1 MDSTQPVKSEAED
14 GALDNSLLK
23 AEPSDSTM
31 SPASIPPMANH
42 SPLDQGTSKPSAGGI
57 HRNSPPGA
65 GVSPSLDDLESHVK
79 PDPAVLSQSMSNI
92 PRSEVTPNVEPGVS
106 AGASAEAQART
117 GPEADA
123 EQGPARTDH
132 LDKLVHEQNPEILEA
147 GVEIGL
153 KLLEQLKVP
162 LEQSRARD
170 AKDWLQPIDE
180 LRGRAKPPRTVV
192 GVIGNTGAGK
202 SSVINALLD
211 EERRLL
217 PTNCLRACT
226 ASPTEISYNYS
237 TDPGELYRA
246 EIEFISRQDWINEL
260 RILFSDLLDG
270 NGQVSRE
277 ANAGD
282 SDAAVAYAKLKAV
295 YPSKTKE
302 MLAEGTPESFANEP
316 AVRSILGSV
325 KKLNEE
331 TASGLYHRLQH
342 YVDSKE
348 KVTGNENR
356 KRVNVPMEYWP
367 LIKVVRIYTKAA
379 ALSTGA
385 VIVDLPGVQDSNAAR
400 AAVAANYQKSCTGL
414 WIVAPITR
422 AVDDK
427 TAKTLLGDSFK
438 RQLKYDGTY
447 SAVSFICSKT
457 DDISITEAAESLNLD
472 EEISES
478 WGQAEHLRETKESLQ
493 KQLRELKEEKA
504 ACGDSLDECDAKID
518 IWEELQNQ
526 SADGKTVYAPC
537 EKSKKRKRSGK
548 PLGSRKNRESS
559 DIDDDEYPGSDSAS
573 SDKENSQPDENRQ
586 PLDKD
591 EIDKRLSSLKA
602 ERKRIRDSRKAI
614 DTEAADIRKEIQ
626 RVQTEREGLLAE
638 SKVICIKGRNE
649 YSRKAI
655 RHDFAMGIK
664 ELDQENAVE
673 EDDTTFDPDQDIR
686 DYDEVARSLPVF
698 CVSSRAYQK
707 LCGRLRKDDF
717 QSHGFQTV
725 DDTEIPKLQEH
736 AKKLTEAGR
745 ASHCRRF
752 LNDLL
757 QLANSM
763 KLWAANDNTRSTLT
777 DIEKRREEMHLR
789 KLLDDLERG
798 LESSVKES
806 ISLLH
811 HTLEEH
817 IYEAFNALI
826 PQAVNNAVGTAK
838 GWGAHR
844 SQGGLYW
851 STYKATVRRNGVW
864 AGAAGMRDFNA
875 ELFDPISRNLAT
887 KWEQAFQRHL
897 PRILDGFASKAKLLL
912 NNFHE
917 AARAR
922 AVQRHTNPRALW
934 TLGNQILAHIRTLQD
949 LPNMLRATI
958 TDLQRD
964 ASREFT
970 PVIMDSMMDAYQA
983 CTAESGPGQ
992 YNRMKTIM
1000 VGHVDDSRH
1009 TMFRQA
1015 TDTVKAKLQ
1024 AMCRTVQKDMS
1035 DRVEDVFAA
1044 VFRDY
1049 MHVIVG
1055 AKVDRHAKLSP
1066 EEVAT
1071 RTTVND
1077 ILHRGIT
1084 MFAVPELSHGQ
1095 EPEAMQGVVATPEP
1109 ELAGEPP
1116 MKAEREPNEL
1126 PTPKQS
1132 AEEPDAATAVRTKS
1146 EPAATLNTA
1155 EDPESSAPADPDEL
1169 IQQQI
1174 REESKKPAPIASRQS
1189 QRPTT
1194 QEQEAESESD
1204 SDGEIATLEELFK
1217 K

>member
-1 MDSTQPVKSEAED
+1 MDSTWPVKREAED
-14 GALDNSLLK
+14 GALNNSFVK

-31 SPASIPPMANH
+31 SQASIPPMANH
-42 SPLDQGTSKPSAGGI
+42 SPLDQRTLNPNAGGI
-57 HRNSPPGA
+57 HSNSPPGTS
-65 GVSPSLDDLESHVK
+65 VSPSLQDLESRVK
-79 PDPAVLSQSMSNI
+79 SDPTVLSRSMSNI
-92 PRSEVTPNVEPGVS
+92 SRSEATPNVEPDVS
-106 AGASAEAQART
+106 AGASAEAQAHT
-117 GPEADA
+117 DPGTDA
-123 EQGPARTDH
+123 EQGSARTDH
-132 LDKLVHEQNPEILEA
+132 LDRLVHEQNPEILET

-153 KLLEQLKVP
+153 KLLDQLKAP
-162 LEQSRARD
+162 LEQSRVRD
-170 AKDWLQPIDE
+170 AKDWLRPIDE
-180 LRGRAKPPRTVV
+180 LKGRAKPPPTVV
-192 GVIGNTGAGK
+192 GVVGNTGAGK

-260 RILFSDLLDG
+260 TILFSDLLDG
-270 NGQVSRE
+270 SGQVSKE

-316 AVRSILGSV
+316 AVRGILGSM

-331 TASGLYHRLQH
+331 TASGLYRRLQH

-385 VIVDLPGVQDSNAAR
+385 VIVDL
-400 AAVAANYQKSCTGL
+400 
-414 WIVAPITR
+414 
-422 AVDDK
+422 
-427 TAKTLLGDSFK
+427 
-438 RQLKYDGTY
+438 
-447 SAVSFICSKT
+447 T

-478 WGQAEHLRETKESLQ
+478 WSQAEHLKETKESLQ
-493 KQLRELKEEKA
+493 KQLRELKEKKA
-504 ACGDSLDECDAKID
+504 AYSDSLDECEAKYD

-526 SADGKTVYAPC
+526 IAEGRTVYAPC

-548 PLGSRKNRESS
+548 PLGSRKNRGSS
-559 DIDDDEYPGSDSAS
+559 DIDDDEYSGSDSDS

-586 PLDKD
+586 PLNED
-591 EIDKRLSSLKA
+591 EIDKMLASLKE
-602 ERKRIRDSRKAI
+602 ERKRIRDSRRAI
-614 DTEAADIRKEIQ
+614 DKEVAGVRKEIQ

-638 SKVICIKGRNE
+638 SKAICIKGRNE

-655 RHDFAMGIK
+655 RHDFAMGIR

-686 DYDEVARSLPVF
+686 DYDDVARSLPVF
-698 CVSSRAYQK
+698 CASSRAYQK

-725 DDTEIPKLQEH
+725 DDTEVPKLQEH

-757 QLANSM
+757 QLVNSM
-763 KLWAANDNTRSTLT
+763 KLWAANDNTRSALT
-777 DIEKRREEMHLR
+777 DVEKRREEMHLR
-789 KLLDDLERG
+789 KLLDDLERD

-811 HTLEEH
+811 QTLEEH

-826 PQAVNNAVGTAK
+826 PQAVNNAVGTAE

-851 STYKATVRRNGVW
+851 STYKATVRRSGVW

-887 KWEQAFQRHL
+887 NWERAFQRRL
-897 PRILDGFASKAKLLL
+897 PGILDGFARKARLLL

-922 AVQRHTNPRALW
+922 AVQRHTNAGALW

-1000 VGHVDDSRH
+1000 VGHVDHSRH

-1024 AMCRTVQKDMS
+1024 AMCRTVHKHMS
-1035 DRVEDVFAA
+1035 DRVDDVFAA

-1049 MHVIVG
+1049 MHVIIG

-1077 ILHRGIT
+1077 ILHRGTT
-1084 MFAVPELSHGQ
+1084 MFALPGINYGQ
-1095 EPEAMQGVVATPEP
+1095 EPEAMQGVITTPEP

-1116 MKAEREPNEL
+1116 MKTEREPNET
-1126 PTPKQS
+1126 PTLKQS
-1132 AEEPDAATAVRTKS
+1132 AGEPDATTAVTTKF
-1146 EPAATLNTA
+1146 EPAATVNTA
-1155 EDPESSAPADPDEL
+1155 EDPGSSTPADPDEL
-1169 IQQQI
+1169 MQQQI
-1174 REESKKPAPIASRQS
+1174 REESKKPDPIARRQS
-1189 QRPTT
+1189 QRLTT
-1194 QEQEAESESD
+1194 QEQETELESD
-1204 SDGEIATLEELFK
+1204 SDDEIATLEELFK
-1217 K
+1217 N